1 MGERIT
7 NMDDENKKLAK
18 AHAGSYTIYQSMSR
32 TMADNP
38 WTSMVDKLAF
48 DNHDNYENVIKDC
61 RFYFRH
67 DPLASTVIHKLVDL
81 SINDLVVQTDGTA
94 TVTEKAIYSALEKD
108 MIGFLRKAAF
118 EFLITGLLVPE
129 VKLARIPKDEL
140 LNKNIKRLESLMY
153 PTSMW
158 IRDSKN
164 IEIKRPMIT
173 EMESYFL
180 KIPEEVLFFIQ
191 SGGEYP
197 DGEKD
202 VALYEE
208 IARLYPDFV
217 QKIKAG
223 ATKLLLD
230 NPLVIKSLALAD
242 SAYPIPYLYPALEA
256 LKHKR
261 NLRRMDYSIA
271 ARVISAILHVKV
283 GSDDFPLTED
293 QEDELTDLENKFKWR
308 ETLTT
313 DDIERV
319 FAFFTNHTVDLNWVF
334 PDVDTLLDDKKYNT
348 VNQDIIVALGFP
360 RILITGETERSF
372 ASDPQIA
379 TISPLQTM
387 QQLQRQLL
395 PIAELVFKEM
405 KKYNKVMTT
414 YPVIKFKPINL
425 MSLQLFYDGL
435 ATMYESGNLSRSDY
449 SEAYGYDFVE
459 TQEKRA
465 DENELMSKLG
475 VEEFAPVPH
484 SNEPTTPGQ
493 TTKPTK
499 PKKPAGRPAK
509 GPESKGKTPK

>member
-1 MGERIT
+1 M
-7 NMDDENKKLAK
+7 DENKKLAK
-18 AHAGSYTIYQSMSR
+18 AIASSYTIYQSMSR

-38 WTSMVDKLAF
+38 WISMVDTLAF
-48 DNHDNYENVIKDC
+48 DNHDNYEKVIKDC

-81 SINDLVVQTDGTA
+81 AVNDLVVQPNGTA
-94 TVTEKAIYSALEKD
+94 TVTEKAIYGALEKD

-129 VKLARIPKDEL
+129 VKLTRIPKDEL
-140 LNKNIKRLESLMY
+140 LNKNIKRLETLMY

-173 EMESYFL
+173 EKESYFL
-180 KIPEEVLFFIQ
+180 RIPEEVLFFIQ

-208 IARLYPDFV
+208 IVRLYPDFV

-223 ATKLLLD
+223 ATKLLLE

-261 NLRRMDYSIA
+261 NLRRMDYSVA

-293 QEDELTDLENKFKWR
+293 QEDELSDLENKFKWR
-308 ETLTT
+308 ENLGT
-313 DDIERV
+313 DDVERV
-319 FAFFTNHTVDLNWVF
+319 FAFFTNHTVELDWVF
-334 PDVDTLLDDKKYNT
+334 PEVETLLDDSKYDT

-395 PIAELVFKEM
+395 PIAEKVFMEM
-405 KKYNKVMTT
+405 RKYNKVMTT
-414 YPVIKFKPINL
+414 YPVVKFKPINL

-435 ATMYESGNLSRSDY
+435 ASMYESGNLSRADY
-449 SEAYGYDFVE
+449 NEAYGYDFTE

-465 DENELMSKLG
+465 DENELMKELG

-493 TTKPTK
+493 KTT

>member
-1 MGERIT
+1 MGERII
-7 NMDDENKKLAK
+7 NMDDTNKKLAK
-18 AHAGSYTIYQSMSR
+18 AHAGVYTIYQSMSR

-38 WTSMVDKLAF
+38 WISMVDKLAF

-67 DPLASTVIHKLVDL
+67 DPLASTVINKLVDL
-81 SINDLVVQTDGTA
+81 AVNDLVVQTDGTA
-94 TVTEKAIYSALEKD
+94 TVTEKAIYGALEKD

-129 VKLARIPKDEL
+129 IKLTRIPKDVL

-180 KIPEEVLFFIQ
+180 RIPEEVLFFIQ

-202 VALYEE
+202 VALYDE
-208 IARLYPDFV
+208 IVRLYPEFV
-217 QKIKAG
+217 LKIKAG
-223 ATKLLLD
+223 ATKLLLE

-261 NLRRMDYSIA
+261 NLRRMDYSVA

-334 PDVDTLLDDKKYNT
+334 PEVDILLDDKKYNT

-405 KKYNKVMTT
+405 KKYNKIMTT
-414 YPVIKFKPINL
+414 YPIVKFKPINL
-425 MSLQLFYDGL
+425 MSLQLFYEGL
-435 ATMYESGNLSRSDY
+435 TSMYESGNLSRSDY

-465 DENELMSKLG
+465 DENKLMKELG

-493 TTKPTK
+493 TTKP
-499 PKKPAGRPAK
+499 KKPAGRPAK
-509 GPESKGKTPK
+509 GPESKGKTPKR